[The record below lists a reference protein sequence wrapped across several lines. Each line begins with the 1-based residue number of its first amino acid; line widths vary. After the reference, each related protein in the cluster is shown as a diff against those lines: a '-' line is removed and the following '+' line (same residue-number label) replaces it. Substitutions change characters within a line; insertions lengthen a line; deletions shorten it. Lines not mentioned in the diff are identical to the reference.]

1 VATRDFLLPDLGEG
15 LTEAE
20 IVGWL
25 VAVGDTVAVDQPLAE
40 VETAKAVVE
49 VPSPFA
55 GTIATLHGEVGQE
68 VAVGSP
74 LVSIEVGAPD
84 LSTSLVPDA
93 EQEQGT
99 VVEDAD
105 GGSGNVLVGYG
116 TGGAR
121 TSRRRARTAPPG
133 KGGPSGPPRRPGTP
147 APTAPPP
154 TAATAPPA
162 AAGPAPRPLATP
174 PVRKL
179 ARDLGVDLEEVPPTG
194 PHGTV
199 TRDDVHAWA
208 GRAAVPPAE
217 DYRALLAPPSGNG
230 GVVVTDADRTP
241 LGSAPPNDLAEE
253 RIPVRGVRRAISE
266 KMSRSRREIPEATT
280 WVDVDA
286 TALVELRARLSA
298 RHPDARITPLAI
310 VLRAVVAGLRRF
322 PTVNARLD
330 GDEIVVPRSVHLG
343 VAAQTD
349 RGLVVPV
356 IRDADRR
363 SLLDLAAELTRLT
376 AAARDGSVTP
386 AELTGSTFTVTN
398 YGAFGV
404 DGGSAIIN
412 HPEAAI
418 LGVGRITDRPWVV
431 DGALEVRKV
440 CQLSIAFDHRII
452 DGGEAAGFLRLVA
465 DCAEDPD
472 TLLAAL

>member
-1 VATRDFLLPDLGEG
+1 
-15 LTEAE
+15 
-20 IVGWL
+20 
-25 VAVGDTVAVDQPLAE
+25 
-40 VETAKAVVE
+40 
-49 VPSPFA
+49 
-55 GTIATLHGEVGQE
+55 
-68 VAVGSP
+68 
-74 LVSIEVGAPD
+74 
-84 LSTSLVPDA
+84 
-93 EQEQGT
+93 
-99 VVEDAD
+99 
-105 GGSGNVLVGYG
+105 
-116 TGGAR
+116 
-121 TSRRRARTAPPG
+121 
-133 KGGPSGPPRRPGTP
+133 
-147 APTAPPP
+147 
-154 TAATAPPA
+154 
-162 AAGPAPRPLATP
+162 
-174 PVRKL
+174 VRKL
-179 ARDLGVDLEEVPPTG
+179 ARDLGVDLAEVPPTG

-208 GRAAVPPAE
+208 ARATVPPAE
-217 DYRALLAPPSGNG
+217 DYRALLADPSDNG
-230 GVVVTDADRTP
+230 GVVVTDTDRTP

-286 TALVELRARLSA
+286 TALTELRARLSA
-298 RHPDARITPLAI
+298 RHPETRITPLAI

-376 AAARDGSVTP
+376 GAARDGSVTP

-465 DCAEDPD
+465 DCVEDPD
-472 TLLAAL
+472 TLLATL

>member
-1 VATRDFLLPDLGEG
+1 MTTRDFLLPDLGEG

-55 GTIATLHGEVGQE
+55 GTVATLHGEVGQE

-74 LVSIEVGAPD
+74 LVSIEVDAPDAPD
-84 LSTSLVPDA
+84 LSASLVPETQGD
-93 EQEQGT
+93 QGT
-99 VVEDAD
+99 VVDDGD

-133 KGGPSGPPRRPGTP
+133 KGAPAGRPAPAGPPR
-147 APTAPPP
+147 PTAPPP

-162 AAGPAPRPLATP
+162 PLPPPAPAGAPSAPAAARPAPRPLATP

-179 ARDLGVDLEEVPPTG
+179 ARDLGVDLAEVPPTG

-230 GVVVTDADRTP
+230 GVVVTDIDRTP
-241 LGSAPPNDLAEE
+241 LGSAPPNDVAEE
-253 RIPVRGVRRAISE
+253 HPRPRGPPRDLGEDEPVAPRDPRGDHLGRRRRHGAGGAAASPATPRPA
-266 KMSRSRREIPEATT
+266 SPPWRSCCGRS
-280 WVDVDA
+280 WQ
-286 TALVELRARLSA
+286 
-298 RHPDARITPLAI
+298 
-310 VLRAVVAGLRRF
+310 GLRHF

-330 GDEIVVPRSVHLG
+330 GDEIVVPGRSTW
-343 VAAQTD
+343 AW
-349 RGLVVPV
+349 RP
-356 IRDADRR
+356 RP
-363 SLLDLAAELTRLT
+363 T
-376 AAARDGSVTP
+376 AGWWSR
-386 AELTGSTFTVTN
+386 
-398 YGAFGV
+398 
-404 DGGSAIIN
+404 
-412 HPEAAI
+412 
-418 LGVGRITDRPWVV
+418 
-431 DGALEVRKV
+431 
-440 CQLSIAFDHRII
+440 
-452 DGGEAAGFLRLVA
+452 
-465 DCAEDPD
+465 
-472 TLLAAL
+472 